1 MNKNKI
7 SVRFSSLLLS
17 WYKKEKRK
25 LPFRESKSPYK
36 IWLSEIILQ
45 QTQMKTGVEYFKVFL
60 KNFPRVEDLAFA
72 SEKKIYSLWQGLG
85 YYNRAKNLH
94 KTAKIIVNQNDGVFP
109 KTHKE
114 LIKLPGVGKYT
125 AAAISSICYN
135 ERRLVVDAN
144 VYRVLSR
151 YFGIKKDIMLSK
163 SFSYFLKISE
173 QLTCQEINIGDYN
186 EAIMDFGGLICLP
199 KKPKC
204 NVCVLNKK
212 CIANLTK
219 TQTFF
224 PVKNKVKQ
232 KKERYFNYFVL
243 ENKTFYLMRKR
254 SNKDIWLNLNEFYLL
269 EEKNKKLA
277 IKSFIK
283 KLNKIKIQEKNI
295 TEKKAKGVLSHQNIN
310 VWFFKIFI
318 PEKKALTSIKKRLKL
333 KLVNKKDINNY
344 AVPKVIDNYLKCH
357 G

>member
-1 MNKNKI
+1 MA
-7 SVRFSSLLLS
+7 R
-17 WYKKEKRK
+17 
-25 LPFRESKSPYK
+25 
-36 IWLSEIILQ
+36 
-45 QTQMKTGVEYFKVFL
+45 
-60 KNFPRVEDLAFA
+60 
-72 SEKKIYSLWQGLG
+72 LG

-94 KTAKIIVNQNDGVFP
+94 KTAKIIVNQNGGVFP
-109 KTHKE
+109 KNYNE

-125 AAAISSICYN
+125 AAAIASICYN

-186 EAIMDFGGLICLP
+186 EAIMDFGGLVCLP

-310 VWFFKIFI
+310 VCFFKIFI